1 MEMIPRHE
9 ILRPPLL
16 TNATKPFGEFNPM
29 TVQPPAQA
37 RFWSPEFEYEHRP
50 DGTILMRQTDPLP
63 AHMPLIADYL
73 DKWADATPDNTW
85 MARRDAGGDW
95 RRISYA
101 QARDMARHIGA
112 ALLGLG
118 LGPDRPLLVLSENS
132 LEHALLGL
140 GCTYAGIP
148 YAPVSPAYSLV
159 SKDHGKLRDI
169 VALLQPGAV
178 FADDGAAFAP
188 ALQAIAAARQ
198 SVITL
203 RGGGSDTV
211 AFDDL
216 LTADPAAADTARAA
230 LSPDTVVK
238 YLFTSGSTGSPKAV
252 INTNRMICAMAAML
266 RDCYRFLTWEP
277 PVVLDWA
284 PWNHTAAGNKVNY
297 LVLTNG
303 GTYYIDDG
311 RPVPGKFDETL
322 RNLRE
327 ISCTWYF
334 NVPVGYDM
342 LIDAMEQD
350 DALAQKFY
358 AKLGMLFYAGAGMA
372 QHTWDRLSALGR
384 RVTGRDVLLATGLGA
399 TETAPFA
406 LACTDIQ
413 DKAGNLGVPSRG
425 LTLKLVPSGDKL
437 EARLKGPTITPG
449 YFGDPARTADAFD
462 EEGFYC
468 LGDAL
473 RPADPQD
480 LAKGFYFDGRVA
492 ENFKLSTGTWVS
504 VGAVRAALVDAM
516 GGLIRDAVIVGENQS
531 ELGALLLLSDKA
543 RTMPADELTAVL
555 QDRLAKAAKQATG
568 SASRVRRA
576 LVVETVPSFDKGE
589 ITEKGSLNQRA
600 MRDSHA
606 PRIAELFSD
615 SDGIIRV

>member
-1 MEMIPRHE
+1 
-9 ILRPPLL
+9 
-16 TNATKPFGEFNPM
+16 M
-29 TVQPPAQA
+29 TVQPPAKS
-37 RFWSPEFEYEHRP
+37 RFWSPVFEYDHRP
-50 DGTILMRQTDPLP
+50 DGTILMRQAEPLP
-63 AHMPLIADYL
+63 DHLPLVADYL
-73 DKWADATPDNTW
+73 DHWADATPDATW
-85 MARRDAGGDW
+85 MARRADGGDW

-101 QARDMARHIGA
+101 QARDMARSIGA

-140 GCTYAGIP
+140 ACTYTGIP

-169 VALLQPGAV
+169 AALLQPGAV
-178 FADDGAAFAP
+178 FADDGAAFTP
-188 ALQAIAAARQ
+188 ALHAIAATGRT
-198 SVITL
+198 VITL
-203 RGGGSDTV
+203 HGGGAEAV
-211 AFDDL
+211 PFDSL
-216 LTADPAAADTARAA
+216 LTADPAAANAARAA
-230 LSPDTVVK
+230 LTPDTVVK

-252 INTNRMICAMAAML
+252 INTNRMICAMATMM

-303 GTYYIDDG
+303 GSYYIDDG
-311 RPVPGKFDETL
+311 RPVRGKFAETL
-322 RNLRE
+322 RNLNDV
-327 ISCTWYF
+327 SCTWYF

-342 LIDAMEQD
+342 LIDALEQD

-384 RVTGRDVLLATGLGA
+384 KVTGRDVLLATGLGA

-406 LACTDIQ
+406 LACTHVQ

-462 EEGFYC
+462 DEGFYC

-480 LAKGFYFDGRVA
+480 LSKGFYFDGRVA

-504 VGAVRAALVDAM
+504 VGSVRAALVDAM
-516 GGLIRDAVIVGENQS
+516 GGLVRDAVVVGENQPQ
-531 ELGALLLLSDKA
+531 LGALLLLSDKA
-543 RTMPADELTAVL
+543 KALPEDELTARL
-555 QDRLAKAAKQATG
+555 QDCLTNAAKRATG
-568 SASRVRRA
+568 SASRVQRA
-576 LVVETVPSFDKGE
+576 LVLDTTPSFDKGE
-589 ITEKGSLNQRA
+589 VTEKGSLNQRA

-606 PRIAELFSD
+606 ARISELYATAHA
-615 SDGIIRV
+615 GNGKIITA